1 MSTDP
6 KRIFSYTY
14 HEHEDHL
21 MLKDLILTL
30 ALLCV
35 CFILIITLNDW
46 QFSAQTNLLI
56 SSIFISWTILKFV
69 GHRIYFHAS
78 YLLIMAILVMLQQF
92 EEIFWAMTGVMAGFG
107 LYTLL
112 QVILIPALK
121 EKLHLS
127 FGKSPWVVK

>member
-1 MSTDP
+1 
-6 KRIFSYTY
+6 
-14 HEHEDHL
+14 

-35 CFILIITLNDW
+35 CFILIITLNNW
-46 QFSAQTNLLI
+46 HFSAQTNLLI

-112 QVILIPALK
+112 QVILIPAFERKTAFIFREIPLG
-121 EKLHLS
+121 S
-127 FGKSPWVVK
+127 

>member
-1 MSTDP
+1 
-6 KRIFSYTY
+6 
-14 HEHEDHL
+14 

-35 CFILIITLNDW
+35 CFILIITLNNW

-92 EEIFWAMTGVMAGFG
+92 EEIFWGMTGVMAGFG

-127 FGKSPWVVK
+127 FRKSPWMVK